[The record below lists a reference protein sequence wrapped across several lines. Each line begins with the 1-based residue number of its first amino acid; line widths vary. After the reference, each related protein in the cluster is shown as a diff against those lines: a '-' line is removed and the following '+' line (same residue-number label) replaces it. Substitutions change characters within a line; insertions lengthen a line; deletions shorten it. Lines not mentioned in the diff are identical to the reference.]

1 MIAFFRR
8 LRRRIIGEGKTWAY
22 LKYALGEIVLV
33 VLGILIALQ
42 INNWNNQRLE
52 AQRAI
57 TLYENLKAQVE
68 DDLRNIEGMIE
79 YNAFLNEQQEIPS
92 IVSGPWRHDRL

>member
-42 INNWNNQRLE
+42 INTWRQNSMNRAEEQFYLKKLVNNLFK
-52 AQRAI
+52 
-57 TLYENLKAQVE
+57 Y
-68 DDLRNIEGMIE
+68 
-79 YNAFLNEQQEIPS
+79 YFL
-92 IVSGPWRHDRL
+92 